1 MSGAVC
7 TYTVLGALYGD
18 CMKYLI
24 VAISFILL
32 SGCYSRTRLNNGADL
47 AVYYGSTQHMSDKI
61 PAGVYKPNAMV
72 YGYYSPADGSIT
84 LHEQLRGL
92 GAARVFAHELAHAY
106 DRQKPRDLWELL
118 ARYQSVDFDFNPHKV
133 LP

>member
-1 MSGAVC
+1 MRLALIICAV
-7 TYTVLGALYGD
+7 
-18 CMKYLI
+18 
-24 VAISFILL
+24 LL
-32 SGCYSRTRLNNGADL
+32 TGCADRVRLNPGADL
-47 AVYYGSTQHMSDKI
+47 AVYSGSTQHMSDKI
-61 PAGVYKPNAMV
+61 PAGVYKPDAII

-106 DRQKPRDLWELL
+106 DHQQPRDMWELL

-133 LP
+133 SP

>member
-1 MSGAVC
+1 MRYIVII
-7 TYTVLGALYGD
+7 LAL
-18 CMKYLI
+18 
-24 VAISFILL
+24 LL
-32 SGCYSRTRLNNGADL
+32 TGCDSRTRLNPGADL
-47 AVYYGSTQHMSDKI
+47 AVYEADPQWMFRTLPEGYDKATTI
-61 PAGVYKPNAMV
+61 RL
-72 YGYYSPADGSIT
+72 GYYSPADGSIT

-106 DRQKPRDLWELL
+106 DHQKPRDLWELL